1 MENDETS
8 SDGVEEHDANKRPQ
22 EGDFEG
28 KEQEFREMEQAVRQ
42 EISDLFTRNSNVS
55 TEIPDVSTE
64 FQEELKRALSQK
76 DAVKDAVYAIVH
88 KKGIMFPVLVDER
101 IHGRLAALATMGFE
115 PVPVAFPDPSFMV
128 QGLSVCSLFVAARD
142 EGWALKKAN
151 KFVQRRRKELEQ
163 RVDELKKLNRLEE
176 AVFGEM

>member
-42 EISDLFTRNSNVS
+42 DISELFTRNSNVS
-55 TEIPDVSTE
+55 TE
-64 FQEELKRALSQK
+64 FQEELKPALSQ
-76 DAVKDAVYAIVH
+76 KDAVYAIVH

-128 QGLSVCSLFVAARD
+128 QGLSVCSLFVAAPD
-142 EGWALKKAN
+142 EAWALKKAN
-151 KFVQRRRKELEQ
+151 KFVRRRRKELEKW
-163 RVDELKKLNRLEE
+163 VDELKKLNRLEE